1 MNITKRFGP
10 YVYIVCL
17 FAAALAFSGCDKP
30 QASADHVK
38 VIADKYWQAVQQGNY
53 NEVLKFYGKSFFQ
66 LQPEATWKA
75 RLEEIHNKLG
85 SLKTWSLRDSQVNT
99 MYSGRQYMF
108 KFVNA
113 YEKGNATETLIFFQ
127 PVDDEAITIVAHQT
141 ESLAL

>member
-1 MNITKRFGP
+1 MNITNQLGR
-10 YVYIVCL
+10 YRYILCL
-17 FAAALAFSGCDKP
+17 FAAALLFSGCDRP
-30 QASADHVK
+30 QASAEHVK
-38 VIADKYWQAVQQGNY
+38 ALADKYWQAVQQGKY
-53 NEVLKFYGKSFFQ
+53 DEVLKFYGKSFFQ
-66 LQPEATWKA
+66 LQPEAAWKA
-75 RLEEIHNKLG
+75 RLEEIHAKLG